1 MEELLKSLIYIQQ
14 NLNAPKDQFNSFGKY
29 KYRSLE
35 GIQAAIKP
43 LLAEQ
48 SCGIRFEDQ
57 VVEHCG
63 RTFLRTTLYFFNE
76 KGQSIS
82 TTSEAEHAATKSG
95 MDASQ
100 ITGAAS
106 SYARKYALNGM
117 FCIDDSQD
125 ADTDLYHNQTNNQ
138 GSYTGRK
145 NQQSRPVQTQKQ
157 PVVDSFASLKEKI
170 NSTNDVATLVSI
182 YLANTQLME
191 ANPEIK
197 SLLTNR
203 KKALQT
209 LNAA

>member
-14 NLNAPKDQFNSFGKY
+14 NLNAPKDQFNTFGKY

-43 LLAEQ
+43 LLAEL

-63 RTFLRTTLYFFNE
+63 RTFLRTTLYFFND

-125 ADTDLYHNQTNNQ
+125 ADTDQFHNQTTNQ
-138 GSYTGRK
+138 GNCINRK
-145 NQQSRPVQTQKQ
+145 SRQAVQKQ
-157 PVVDSFASLKEKI
+157 VDPYAGIKSAI
-170 NSTNDVATLVSI
+170 NGANDVSSLMSL
-182 YLANTQLME
+182 YLDHQAE
-191 ANPEIK
+191 IEGNPDIK
-197 SLLTNR
+197 RLLTNR
-203 KKALQT
+203 KIQIQQ
-209 LNAA
+209 AA